1 MNENEIKYIDID
13 FVDKKSKVLLLIK
26 KFLDKQALENI
37 EEFNSSIKRFKQTIK
52 LNILEDY
59 LYKNLLPKSQ
69 EYIDNAFGRP
79 GYIYALL
86 DELNISYR
94 PIIGLEYESI
104 GPCSFFQSIKCL
116 DLGKQH
122 IYYVRYCDEEGS
134 EIFLRQEKKVT
145 KESLRKII
153 FLYFKN
159 MNTFNLSDSMLSL
172 PSNFEIYDQ
181 KINNKDF
188 LKSCFKEFLDN
199 DDKRNQNERW
209 EKEETDLTSRFE
221 FEDNHYE
228 RSMSILKKLPD
239 IIRNFNKKK
248 KTYKKN
254 EKELDKQRILKLIYF
269 HKVKIDIKNS

>member
-1 MNENEIKYIDID
+1 MNDDEVEYIDIN
-13 FVDKKSKVLLLIK
+13 FVDKKAKVLLLIK
-26 KFLDKQALENI
+26 QFLDKQALENV
-37 EEFNSSIKRFKQTIK
+37 EEFNSSIKRYKETIQ

-59 LYKNLLPKSQ
+59 LYKNLLPKSK

-86 DELNISYR
+86 DELNISWK
-94 PIIGLEYESI
+94 PIIGFEYESI

-116 DLGKQH
+116 DLGEQH

-172 PSNFEIYDQ
+172 PSNFEIYDN
-181 KINNKDF
+181 KINNEDF
-188 LKSCFKEFLDN
+188 LKSCFKEFLDSGDEN
-199 DDKRNQNERW
+199 NQNERW
-209 EKEETDLTSRFE
+209 EQEETDLTSRFE
-221 FEDNHYE
+221 FADNHYE
-228 RSMSILKKLPD
+228 RSMNTLKKLPN
-239 IIRNFNKKK
+239 IIKNYNKKK
-248 KTYKKN
+248 ETYEKN
-254 EKELDKQRILKLIYF
+254 EKKLKKQKILKLIYF

>member
-1 MNENEIKYIDID
+1 MNENEIEYIDIE

-26 KFLDKQALENI
+26 QFLDKQALENI

-52 LNILEDY
+52 LNILEEY
-59 LYKNLLPKSQ
+59 LYDNLLPKSK

-79 GYIYALL
+79 GYINALL

-94 PIIGLEYESI
+94 PIIGFEYESI
-104 GPCSFFQSIKCL
+104 GPCSFFQSVKCL
-116 DLGKQH
+116 DLGKQY

-153 FLYFKN
+153 LLYFKN

-181 KINNKDF
+181 KINNENF

-199 DDKRNQNERW
+199 DDENNQNERW
-209 EKEETDLTSRFE
+209 KIEETDLTSRFE
-221 FEDNHYE
+221 YEDNHYE
-228 RSMSILKKLPD
+228 RSISTLKKLPD

-248 KTYKKN
+248 KTYKNN
-254 EKELDKQRILKLIYF
+254 EKELNKQKILKLIYF
-269 HKVKIDIKNS
+269 HKVKIDIKNC